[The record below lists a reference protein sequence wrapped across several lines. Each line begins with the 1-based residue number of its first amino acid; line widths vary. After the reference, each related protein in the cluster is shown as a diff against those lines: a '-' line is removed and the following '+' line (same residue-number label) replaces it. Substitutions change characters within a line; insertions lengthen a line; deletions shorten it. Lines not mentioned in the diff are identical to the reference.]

1 MFVSLSKFLFTILF
15 SFDEIPLSQPSE
27 EVKSSAKRKQQGI
40 FFAQIQLASWK
51 VSVGTWLH

>member
-40 FFAQIQLASWK
+40 FFAQIQLAS
-51 VSVGTWLH
+51 